1 MVRVDNRPSFLA
13 SIGTDSEQRA
23 GRIVKTLSISV
34 RFSPYALAP
43 LADDASALMTASA
56 LATVATFCI
65 AKWIEAHSGGSASRL
80 IAGVSSIAYGRLGR
94 GVRRENVLDTT
105 TFAFRDAGSLTGPP
119 SQSARRGIT
128 LAAASIGD
136 AWLQVANLIL
146 TRGTPSSFGGLPLLE
161 CDLVT
166 LDVQYPN
173 PDDPIIAQHA
183 SQEWLGWMRSNFSDY
198 RRVRELGDA
207 RSYASRL
214 FDYMGSGRN
223 QIVAVIETL
232 RRDAH
237 ASYATI
243 TTLEPLT
250 DVTYI
255 PCVSLLDFWLRSG
268 SLELV
273 VYAHSIDFG
282 KKGFANLVQLAELQR
297 DVARELNAPVGPL
310 VMIVKS
316 ATIYQTELT
325 LMREVIASAE
335 RASEQTTSAR

>member
-1 MVRVDNRPSFLA
+1 MTIASA
-13 SIGTDSEQRA
+13 SIGESWLEVA
-23 GRIVKTLSISV
+23 G
-34 RFSPYALAP
+34 
-43 LADDASALMTASA
+43 
-56 LATVATFCI
+56 
-65 AKWIEAHSGGSASRL
+65 
-80 IAGVSSIAYGRLGR
+80 
-94 GVRRENVLDTT
+94 
-105 TFAFRDAGSLTGPP
+105 
-119 SQSARRGIT
+119 
-128 LAAASIGD
+128 
-136 AWLQVANLIL
+136 LIL
-146 TRGTPSSFGGLPLLE
+146 ANGTPGTFGGLPLLE

-166 LDVQYPN
+166 LDVRNPN

-183 SQEWLGWMRSNFSDY
+183 SQEWLAWMQSNFTDH

-223 QIVAVIETL
+223 QIAAVTETL

-282 KKGFANLVQLAELQR
+282 KKGFANLVQLAALQR
-297 DVARELNAPVGPL
+297 DVASELDVPIGSL

-316 ATIYQTELT
+316 ATIYETELS
-325 LMREVIASAE
+325 LMREVIS
-335 RASEQTTSAR
+335 SARRATN

>member
-1 MVRVDNRPSFLA
+1 L
-13 SIGTDSEQRA
+13 GTR
-23 GRIVKTLSISV
+23 T
-34 RFSPYALAP
+34 
-43 LADDASALMTASA
+43 SAL
-56 LATVATFCI
+56 
-65 AKWIEAHSGGSASRL
+65 
-80 IAGVSSIAYGRLGR
+80 
-94 GVRRENVLDTT
+94 
-105 TFAFRDAGSLTGPP
+105 RDAGALDAPASK
-119 SQSARRGIT
+119 SARRGLTI
-128 LAAASIGD
+128 ASASIGE
-136 AWLQVANLIL
+136 AWLEVASLIL
-146 TRGTPSSFGGLPLLE
+146 AHGTPGMFGGLPLLE

-166 LDVQYPN
+166 LDVQSPD

-183 SQEWLGWMRSNFSDY
+183 SQERLAWMRSNFTDH

-214 FDYMGSGRN
+214 FDYMGSGRD
-223 QIVAVIETL
+223 QIAAVIETL

-255 PCVSLLDFWLRSG
+255 PCVSLLVFWLRSG

-282 KKGFANLVQLAELQR
+282 KKGFANLVQLAALQR
-297 DVARELNAPVGPL
+297 DVASELDAPVGPL

-316 ATIYQTELT
+316 ATIYETELS
-325 LMREVIASAE
+325 LMREVISSAH
-335 RASEQTTSAR
+335 RAGNKATSADIAD

>member
-1 MVRVDNRPSFLA
+1 MR
-13 SIGTDSEQRA
+13 
-23 GRIVKTLSISV
+23 
-34 RFSPYALAP
+34 
-43 LADDASALMTASA
+43 
-56 LATVATFCI
+56 
-65 AKWIEAHSGGSASRL
+65 
-80 IAGVSSIAYGRLGR
+80 
-94 GVRRENVLDTT
+94 TT
-105 TFAFRDAGSLTGPP
+105 TFRDAGSLGASP
-119 SQSARRGIT
+119 SKSARRGIT
-128 LAAASIGD
+128 LASASIGD
-136 AWLQVANLIL
+136 AWIEVANVIL
-146 TRGTPSSFGGLPLLE
+146 THGTPSNFGGLPLLE

-173 PDDPIIAQHA
+173 PDDPIIAEHA
-183 SQEWLGWMRSNFSDY
+183 SREWLAWMRSNFTDY
-198 RRVRELGDA
+198 CRVRELGDA

-223 QIVAVIETL
+223 QIAAVLETL

-250 DVTYI
+250 DVSYI

-282 KKGFANLVQLAELQR
+282 KKGFGNLVQLAELQR
-297 DVARELNAPVGPL
+297 DVASELNVPVGPL

-316 ATIYQTELT
+316 ATIYQTELS
-325 LMREVIASAE
+325 LMSEMISSAQ
-335 RASEQTTSAR
+335 RAGKKATSASEYRSLMPYGASSSGS

>member
-1 MVRVDNRPSFLA
+1 M
-13 SIGTDSEQRA
+13 
-23 GRIVKTLSISV
+23 
-34 RFSPYALAP
+34 
-43 LADDASALMTASA
+43 
-56 LATVATFCI
+56 
-65 AKWIEAHSGGSASRL
+65 
-80 IAGVSSIAYGRLGR
+80 
-94 GVRRENVLDTT
+94 
-105 TFAFRDAGSLTGPP
+105 
-119 SQSARRGIT
+119 T

-146 TRGTPSSFGGLPLLE
+146 MHGTPSSFGGLPLLE

-166 LDVQYPN
+166 LDVQHPD

-183 SQEWLGWMRSNFSDY
+183 SEEWLAWMRSNFTDA
-198 RRVRELGDA
+198 RRVKELGDA

-214 FDYMGSGRN
+214 FDYMGADRN
-223 QIVAVIETL
+223 QIASVIETL

-297 DVARELNAPVGPL
+297 DVARELDAPVGPL

-316 ATIYQTELT
+316 ATIYETELS
-325 LMREVIASAE
+325 LMREVIS
-335 RASEQTTSAR
+335 SARRDAKGATNASK